1 MTSKIALES
10 TLFDLQPT
18 CTEPAGSWKLGA
30 ERAMTLHCHE
40 AATLRVTQGR
50 LWATVDGPH
59 SGPANG
65 LGDVVLNAGERLH
78 LRPGQR
84 VVIESWS
91 GCYRERGVGT
101 AYFTWE
107 PDHVGWGRR
116 THNAVI
122 NAFSHAFSR

>member
-1 MTSKIALES
+1 MTSQIAFDS
-10 TLFDLQPT
+10 PLFDTQAA

-30 ERAMTLHCHE
+30 DRAMTLHCHQ

-59 SGPANG
+59 QGAPNN

-78 LRPGQR
+78 LRAGQR
-84 VVIESWS
+84 LVIESWS
-91 GCYRERGVGT
+91 GCHLDRGAGT

-107 PDHVGWGRR
+107 PDHMGWAPRFRDALRR
-116 THNAVI
+116 LLPQ
-122 NAFSHAFSR
+122 

>member
-1 MTSKIALES
+1 MTSQIALES
-10 TLFDLQPT
+10 PLFASQPA

-30 ERAMTLHCHE
+30 ERAMTLRCFD

-59 SGPANG
+59 TGPANG
-65 LGDVVLNAGERLH
+65 QGDVVLNAGERLH
-78 LRPGQR
+78 LRAGQR

-91 GCYRERGVGT
+91 GCRLERGTGT

-107 PDHVGWGRR
+107 PNYTSFVRR
-116 THNAVI
+116 IRNAVGRVL
-122 NAFSHAFSR
+122 AR